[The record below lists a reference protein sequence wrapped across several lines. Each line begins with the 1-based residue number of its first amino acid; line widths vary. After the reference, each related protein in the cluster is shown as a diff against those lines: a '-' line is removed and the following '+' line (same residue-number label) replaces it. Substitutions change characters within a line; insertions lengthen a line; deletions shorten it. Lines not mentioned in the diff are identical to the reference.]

1 MTSVQAGEP
10 IYFLS
15 CRGVGKY
22 KRSTYQWP
30 VDLKAYLE

>member
-15 CRGVGKY
+15 CRVGKY